1 MNTVSVAGMLYH
13 DGMNVQA
20 EGSIHSNR
28 LAFGRQVRGVV
39 ATVVGVLL
47 TTVAAGLLIVYAYY
61 GKDTHPEV
69 LLSDPIAAAGGR
81 HVGIFTTIGVVLWSA
96 AAAVLLYGAA
106 LMHRVHGMTRVPRYL
121 LLLGLFTLLL
131 CLDDFYFIH
140 EDIGVALAK
149 MLGVADNQ
157 HAISSLEAPY
167 FLIYVAF
174 TGFLILRY
182 RDIIRRAAFL
192 LLLAAGIC
200 FAGSLVIDVGA
211 HLFPGPI
218 TDHPKRLLVA
228 DIVEDLLKLAGI
240 QLWLAYAVSTVT
252 TEVLRVFRATPDVA
266 TARV

>member
-1 MNTVSVAGMLYH
+1 MAAGSVAGMLYH
-13 DGMNVQA
+13 EGMNVQA
-20 EGSIHSNR
+20 NGSIHSTR

-39 ATVVGVLL
+39 ATVVGVSL
-47 TTVAAGLLIVYAYY
+47 TTAAAGLLIVYVYY
-61 GKDTHPEV
+61 VKEAHPEV
-69 LLSDPIAAAGGR
+69 LLADPIAAAGGR
-81 HVGIFTTIGVVLWSA
+81 HVGIFTTIGVMLWSA
-96 AAAVLLYGAA
+96 TTAVLLYGAA
-106 LMHRVHGMTRVPRYL
+106 LVSRARGLTRVPRYL

-140 EDIGVALAK
+140 EDVGVALAK

-182 RDIIRRAAFL
+182 RDIIRRGAFL
-192 LLLAAGIC
+192 LLLAAGLC
-200 FAGSLVIDVGA
+200 FGGSLAIDVGV

-228 DIVEDLLKLAGI
+228 DVMEDLLKLAGI

-252 TEVLRVFRATPDVA
+252 TEVLRVFRPKPDIA
-266 TARV
+266 PARD